1 MGHYMQRSRS
11 FAGKERK
18 RAVRKRKMG
27 RDEEGR
33 ARHGASLLIEAVE
46 NEAIRRRHNAA
57 DLAFS
62 LGVHASH
69 WYRLRAEP
77 SLLARC
83 GRDTHRS
90 IAAYVNWPLGRVLL
104 ASGVIEQIDFEVV
117 QFGGE
122 SVVSDTIR
130 QLEESAYGAGLVTSL
145 FHAPR
150 DHQILMAEL
159 FSELRAE
166 RVRTQKS

>member
-1 MGHYMQRSRS
+1 
-11 FAGKERK
+11 
-18 RAVRKRKMG
+18 MG
-27 RDEEGR
+27 RNKGRR
-33 ARHGASLLIEAVE
+33 ARHGAILLIEALE
-46 NEAIRRRHNAA
+46 NEAIRRRHTAA
-57 DLAFS
+57 DLAFA

-77 SLLARC
+77 DLLARC

-90 IAAYVNWPLGRVLL
+90 IAAYVSWPLGRVLL
-104 ASGVIEQIDFEVV
+104 ASGVIDQVDFEVV
-117 QFGGE
+117 QFGGDT
-122 SVVSDTIR
+122 VVSDAIR

-159 FSELRAE
+159 FTELRAE
-166 RVRTQKS
+166 RVRTQKG